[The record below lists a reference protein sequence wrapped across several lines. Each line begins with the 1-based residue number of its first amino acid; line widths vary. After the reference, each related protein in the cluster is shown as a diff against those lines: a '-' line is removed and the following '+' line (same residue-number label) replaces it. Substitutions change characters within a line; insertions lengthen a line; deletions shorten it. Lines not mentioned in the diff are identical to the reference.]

1 MLSGMLRKWR
11 NMGLGYQ
18 VFIVTVYLLLGLVA
32 LACVYPL
39 YYVIIASFSDPGALM
54 RHQSVLL
61 CPLRPY
67 TLNGFKLVFRNRL
80 ILSGYANTIFV
91 VIVGVVVN
99 MIMTTLGAYVISIRG
114 LMFRKPLTIF
124 IIFTMYF
131 SGGMIPEYLNIRD
144 IGLMN
149 SLWSLILPVAINTSN
164 LIIMRSA
171 FMSVP
176 NALVEAAKI
185 DGASHWTIFIK
196 IMLPVSKA
204 TLAVLVLYYA
214 VSHWNSWFAASIY
227 LRTNTNFPLQLVLRD
242 ILLNSQTEDMM
253 GNVNDAMTPQ
263 MTLLVKYALIV
274 VSTLP
279 IMCLYP
285 FIQKYFR
292 KGVILGA
299 IKG

>member
-1 MLSGMLRKWR
+1 MLSRMLQKWR

-54 RHQSVLL
+54 RHQSVLFY
-61 CPLRPY
+61 PLRPY

-91 VIVGVVVN
+91 VIAGVVVN

-164 LIIMRSA
+164 LVIMRSA

-185 DGASHWTIFIK
+185 DGASHWTIFTK